1 MAGVSPRTVPLLVG
15 VLSALGAALA
25 HSQDT
30 SPLLPGVEV
39 SRVVLEA
46 RVLDGH
52 GRPVLGLAPSDFR
65 LRVDGETVPLESVVW
80 VPDGV
85 RSRAPAT
92 AAATPGEPPATS
104 AGEGAEDGRLVVL
117 LFEKDHRGSRLFGL
131 LQAIQHS
138 SELLDQFGPRDKIA
152 VLVFDTQLRL
162 HLDFTSDRDAVE
174 RTLSDS
180 ILNRWPASL
189 PPGPEPSLA
198 ALIDPVEAR
207 DAGTA
212 EEALSVLSRALEH
225 LPGFKTLVVFGWGVG
240 QMTGGVVT
248 LTSDYGE
255 ARDRLN
261 RSRTSVFSVDI
272 VDADHHTLEVTLEQ
286 VARDTGGLYLRM
298 VHHPDLALDRL
309 ARALSGHYVL
319 AFERPPGARGRHEVR
334 VALFERGGTVLTR
347 SEYVD

>member
-30 SPLLPGVEV
+30 SALLPGVEV

-52 GRPVLGLAPSDFR
+52 GRPVLGLAPRDFR
-65 LRVDGETVPLESVVW
+65 LRVDGHAVPLESVIW
-80 VPDGV
+80 VPDGLK
-85 RSRAPAT
+85 RQAET
-92 AAATPGEPPATS
+92 TAATPGESPPTS
-104 AGEGAEDGRLVVL
+104 PVPGDEEGRLVVL

-138 SELLDQFGPRDKIA
+138 SELLDQFGPRDKVA

-180 ILNRWPASL
+180 ILNRWPAPL

-207 DAGTA
+207 EASTA
-212 EEALSVLSRALEH
+212 EAALAVLSRALER
-225 LPGFKTLVVFGWGVG
+225 LPGFKTLLVFGWGVG
-240 QMTGGVVT
+240 QTTGGVVT

-261 RSRTSVFSVDI
+261 RSRTSVFSMDI
-272 VDADHHTLEVTLEQ
+272 VDADYHTLEVTLEQ

-298 VHHPDLALDRL
+298 VHHPELALDRL

-334 VALFERGGTVLTR
+334 VALSERGGTVLTR